1 MGFVLDLDSRDKIEN
16 GSLFPM
22 AVGYNVAVSNLNLS
36 VG

>member
-22 AVGYNVAVSNLNLS
+22 AVGYNVALSNLKLL